1 MKIVLMNY
9 YHFIILNKKKS
20 KKRIEQLKMLIKQ
33 WDELAKDNKNNKHGL
48 STSQRQDWVD
58 ELEELLSDWEDD

>member
-1 MKIVLMNY
+1 M
-9 YHFIILNKKKS
+9 KS

-48 STSQRQDWVD
+48 STSQRQNWVD
-58 ELEELLSDWEDD
+58 ELEELLSV